1 MFAQQNTRENLK
13 LLKAMR
19 YYYGKAKSIKSFVL
33 FISILIPIIFIV
45 YKYLKNIE
53 HINFHF
59 DNLIV
64 SIALVWTFIA
74 FYLENKADM
83 YASIGAKIQEKFDL
97 SIFKIP
103 ANDGLVFND
112 VSHELIHYGN
122 TKFDGD
128 EEQLKDW
135 YGGLKHSH
143 HLLKVLIAQRTNVI
157 WGNELKKKFKKFIG
171 FLMLLIITIPIF
183 LAFNL
188 NLNFKDSVIFLIIPF
203 SPLLYITI
211 KVYLKLKSQIY
222 NNQIINNKILADCE
236 KINDFT
242 RERCRM
248 YQDYIYT
255 ENRLKSILIPDWFYN
270 LYKRDMNKMLIE
282 TNNKLLEKYK
292 T

>member
-1 MFAQQNTRENLK
+1 MFAQQNTTENLT

-19 YYYGKAKSIKSFVL
+19 YYYSKSKSIKSFVL

-45 YKYLKNIE
+45 YKYLRNIE
-53 HINFHF
+53 HISFHF

-64 SIALVWTFIA
+64 SVALVWAFIA
-74 FYLENKADM
+74 FYLENKADL

-112 VSHELIHYGN
+112 VSLELIHYGN

-128 EEQLKDW
+128 EEQLRDW

-171 FLMLLIITIPIF
+171 FLMLLIIIIPIF
-183 LAFNL
+183 LAFDL

-211 KVYLKLKSQIY
+211 KAYLKLKSQIN

-255 ENRLKSILIPDWFYN
+255 ENRLKSILIPGWFYN
-270 LYKRDMNKMLIE
+270 LYKSDMNKMLIE

-292 T
+292 A